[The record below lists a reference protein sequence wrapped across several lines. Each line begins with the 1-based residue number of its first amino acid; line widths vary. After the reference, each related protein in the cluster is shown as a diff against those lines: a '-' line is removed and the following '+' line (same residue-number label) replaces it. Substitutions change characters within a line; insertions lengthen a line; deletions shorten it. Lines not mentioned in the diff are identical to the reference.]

1 MVPYMGKLDWSEITK
16 ALGEINYDGDFTYEV
31 NDAFYGNIPERILQQ
46 SVDFMGVIGKELVA
60 QVEENRLK

>member
-31 NDAFYGNIPERILQQ
+31 NDAFYENIPERILQQ